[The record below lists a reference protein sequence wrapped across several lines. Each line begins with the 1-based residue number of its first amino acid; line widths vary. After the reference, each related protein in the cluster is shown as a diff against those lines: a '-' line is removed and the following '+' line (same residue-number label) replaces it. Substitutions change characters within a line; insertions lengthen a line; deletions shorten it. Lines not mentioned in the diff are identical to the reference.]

1 MKDNR
6 SSKAVNQRWME
17 FLSESRQEEARRCF
31 TGGGDLGHD
40 SLLIL
45 QDVQWPLG
53 QDSTGKEGEKKTTLR
68 SQFLQSSEMLRHS
81 SAERPHKRKTHH
93 DVGG

>member
-1 MKDNR
+1 M
-6 SSKAVNQRWME
+6 NQRWME
-17 FLSESRQEEARRCF
+17 FLSDSCQEEARRCF

-53 QDSTGKEGEKKTTLR
+53 QDSTGKEGKKIKPLR

-81 SAERPHKRKTHH
+81 SAERLHKRKTHH

>member
-1 MKDNR
+1 
-6 SSKAVNQRWME
+6 ME
-17 FLSESRQEEARRCF
+17 FLSDSCQEEARSCF
-31 TGGGDLGHD
+31 TGGRDLGHD

-45 QDVQWPLG
+45 QDVQWPLE
-53 QDSTGKEGEKKTTLR
+53 QDSTGKEEKKKTLR

-81 SAERPHKRKTHH
+81 SAERLHKRKTHH

>member
-1 MKDNR
+1 MKDNM

-17 FLSESRQEEARRCF
+17 FLSDSCQKEERRCF

-45 QDVQWPLG
+45 QDVQWPLK
-53 QDSTGKEGEKKTTLR
+53 QDSTGKEEKKKNPKISVFAKLR
-68 SQFLQSSEMLRHS
+68 NAQAQLS
-81 SAERPHKRKTHH
+81 
-93 DVGG
+93 

>member
-31 TGGGDLGHD
+31 TGGGDLRHD

-53 QDSTGKEGEKKTTLR
+53 QDSTGKEGKKKKNNPKISVFAKLR
-68 SQFLQSSEMLRHS
+68 NAQAQLS
-81 SAERPHKRKTHH
+81 
-93 DVGG
+93 